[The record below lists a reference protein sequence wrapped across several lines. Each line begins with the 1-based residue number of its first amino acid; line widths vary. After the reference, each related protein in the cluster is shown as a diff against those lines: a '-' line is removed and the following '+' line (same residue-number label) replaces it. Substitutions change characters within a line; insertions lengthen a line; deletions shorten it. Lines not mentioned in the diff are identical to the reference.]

1 MKSRYENRK
10 TISLTRFEYVSL
22 RCKDISEL
30 EGKSE
35 SAIIE
40 EIIMGTRPALVPPSE
55 QARELI
61 LRNYLDDDACTKIM
75 KGFFDILT
83 GRSISF
89 TPDKERIMVECL
101 HHHICSWST
110 QPLEADKL
118 TLELIGIQ
126 IRTIK
131 EHLEHCLTVAE
142 NEIGKISGHINT
154 QESAFLYSQY
164 SDHKYKLSK
173 EIKFAEDLVDY
184 FTVRQEYASYNTVS
198 QLILGCW
205 DFVKSVPATYS
216 ALSMIAKLNPVAN
229 IPANRYHLIE
239 NIFEASED
247 WDF

>member
-35 SAIIE
+35 SAVIE

-61 LRNYLDDDACTKIM
+61 LRNYLDNDACTKIM

-83 GRSISF
+83 GRSI
-89 TPDKERIMVECL
+89 TYVPDKERIMVECL

-110 QPLEADKL
+110 QPREADKL

-126 IRTIK
+126 LKLIK
-131 EHLEHCLTVAE
+131 QHLEHCLDIADDE
-142 NEIGKISGHINT
+142 MKKLSGQINT
-154 QESAFLYSQY
+154 KESALAYLQY
-164 SDHKYKLSK
+164 SDHKYKLTM
-173 EIKFAEDLVDY
+173 EIDFANDLVDY
-184 FTVRQEYASYNTVS
+184 FTKQQEYASYNTVS

-205 DFVKSVPATYS
+205 DFVKSIPATYS
-216 ALSMIAKLNPVAN
+216 ALSMIARLNPVAN
-229 IPANRYHLIE
+229 ISANRYRLIE
-239 NIFEASED
+239 NIFQASED